1 MSNNDSKDRGCGC
14 VFWVLTILAIVLL
27 TDKCKKSENIVNTEA
42 CVDTTE
48 VKTSNVFSNECGNEY
63 NYSKQEI
70 SPEDNE
76 EIETYLNNSLETGA
90 TPYRKFYGRNYKCSR
105 SVCSAIKVTAPH
117 ESDIVVI
124 IKRNNADG
132 KVISHGYINAGE
144 TLRFDIP
151 DGTYQTF
158 FYYGQGWNPNKQMEG
173 DVKGGF
179 VKHELFSKDEPKAIY
194 NGVLTYVLQ
203 LTHDGNFQTESSN
216 QSEMF

>member
-1 MSNNDSKDRGCGC
+1 MVEISEKAGKYAEGKVNE
-14 VFWVLTILAIVLL
+14 VLNEVVAQAYMDGFRDGYKTREEIP
-27 TDKCKKSENIVNTEA
+27 VNLH
-42 CVDTTE
+42 DNTTE
-48 VKTSNVFSNECGNEY
+48 YVDLGLPSGTLWAADYEKEG
-63 NYSKQEI
+63 
-70 SPEDNE
+70 ED
-76 EIETYLNNSLETGA
+76 IIY
-90 TPYRKFYGRNYKCSR
+90 RNYKCSR